1 MTPSERNDTA
11 GLVFLGSRPVDL
23 AEMTQHVA
31 AAIEAA
37 GARVRAMQISKST
50 EAAVR
55 TRDHDITL
63 TLLRGEGMMGA
74 GDICD
79 TFIRVAVTAP
89 DAPAADTDDRGEN
102 LLVQVRRALHSV
114 YTADQP
120 LPGAA
125 APKETA
131 RASDQ
136 PPKGQTATA
145 VAVHRPNRKWRM
157 TQADR
162 ERPGAQD
169 GSAEKR
175 ERLISGV
182 RHEEKWHLAPEDQLI
197 LRNALRAEED
207 MDPPTEGEV
216 DRVRLSAWLLSIAV
230 GVLCLPVGVSLTI
243 INLMRGES
251 LRLAS
256 QTAALTGTFL
266 ALNASGATAEAAAL
280 LKVLVG

>member
-1 MTPSERNDTA
+1 MIPSERTDTA

-23 AEMTQHVA
+23 AEMAQHVA
-31 AAIEAA
+31 TAIEAA
-37 GARVRAMQISKST
+37 GARVRAMTISKAT

-55 TRDHDITL
+55 TCDHDVTL
-63 TLLRGEGMMGA
+63 TLLRGEGTMGA

-89 DAPAADTDDRGEN
+89 GSPAEDPDSRGET

-114 YTADQP
+114 YTADRTGASGASP
-120 LPGAA
+120 KGAA
-125 APKETA
+125 HTSDGPPIRETA
-131 RASDQ
+131 AE
-136 PPKGQTATA
+136 
-145 VAVHRPNRKWRM
+145 VAVHRPERKWRISHGGH
-157 TQADR
+157 D
-162 ERPGAQD
+162 RPGAQG

-182 RHEEKWHLAPEDQLI
+182 RHEEKWHQAPEDQLV
-197 LRNALRAEED
+197 LRNALRAEDDIEA
-207 MDPPTEGEV
+207 PSEGEV
-216 DRVRLSAWLLSIAV
+216 DRVRLSAWFLSIAV
-230 GVLCLPVGVSLTI
+230 AVLCLPLGVALTI
-243 INLMRGES
+243 INLLRGEN

-280 LKVLVG
+280 LRTLVG